1 MRKLL
6 LVRPEPGL
14 SASAARA
21 QALGLETIGCPLFEV
36 EAVGWAL
43 PDAGQFDALMLTSA
57 NAVRHAGLQLQALT
71 RLPVYAVG
79 AATADAATAAGLS
92 VAATGNR
99 DVEALLSIMPAGL
112 RLLHL
117 AGEDRIDTGRPNV
130 RSVTVYRSRVIEN
143 PALPDTDGVV
153 IGLHSP
159 RAARRLA
166 ELVGRRYR
174 TRLAAISKA
183 AADAAGR
190 GWEEVAVAE
199 IPADD
204 SLLAL
209 AAMLC
214 HKPDQR

>member
-21 QALGLETIGCPLFEV
+21 QTLGMETIGCPLFEV
-36 EAVGWAL
+36 EAVGWTL
-43 PDAGQFDALMLTSA
+43 PDARQFDALLLTSA
-57 NAVRHAGLQLQALT
+57 NAVRHAGVQLQALA

-79 AATADAATAAGLS
+79 GATADAANAAGLS
-92 VAATGNR
+92 VAVTGNR
-99 DVEALLSIMPAGL
+99 DVEALLSTMPARL

-117 AGEDRIDTGRPNV
+117 AGEDRIDTSRRNMT
-130 RSVTVYRSRVIEN
+130 SVTVYRSRAIEH
-143 PALPDTDGVV
+143 PALPDTDDLV
-153 IGLHSP
+153 IALHSP
-159 RAARRLA
+159 RAARRLT

-183 AADAAGR
+183 AADAAGC
-190 GWEEVAVAE
+190 GWEEVGVAE
-199 IPADD
+199 MPADD

-214 HKPDQR
+214 HKPDQS

>member
-36 EAVGWAL
+36 GSVGWAL
-43 PDAGQFDALMLTSA
+43 PDAGQFDALLLTSA
-57 NAVRHAGLQLQALT
+57 NAVRHAGPQLEALS

-79 AATADAATAAGLS
+79 SATANAASAAGLD
-92 VAATGNR
+92 VAATGDR
-99 DVEALLSIMPAGL
+99 DVEALLSKMPAGL

-117 AGEDRIDTGRPNV
+117 AGEDRIDTGHPDLT
-130 RSVTVYRSRVIEN
+130 SVTVYRSRAIEQ
-143 PALPDTDGVV
+143 PALLDTDGLV
-153 IGLHSP
+153 IALHSP

-166 ELVGRRYR
+166 ELVGRRDR

-183 AADAAGR
+183 AADAAGS
-190 GWEEVAVAE
+190 GWEEVAAAE
-199 IPADD
+199 MPADD